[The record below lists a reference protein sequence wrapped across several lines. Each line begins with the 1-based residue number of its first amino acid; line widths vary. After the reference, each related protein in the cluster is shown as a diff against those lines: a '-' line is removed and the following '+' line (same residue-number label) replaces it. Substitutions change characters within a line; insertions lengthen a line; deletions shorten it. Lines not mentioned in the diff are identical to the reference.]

1 VKKLLCREFLNLLAE
16 SKRRMAPVSKR
27 SQGLRTWIA
36 KGGTYSADQQ
46 SKTVIHLRATDSTWR
61 EANGF
66 DTQRYFLASK
76 ESILPR
82 VDPRTDGRAIG
93 WAVVSTY
100 YSTFYLTL
108 GLLRAFGRGLL
119 YLGAAERELMQVAA
133 GDQFRIDAGTYSVTL
148 SLGTSINVALKKTD
162 GKGYHEQY
170 WHLVDRAL
178 VELESEVARGEGA
191 STILSVESRTAAM
204 QSMDR
209 LRDAIGNNGSPDR
222 AVGWMSRIRNEVSYR
237 FERDTWPPFAR
248 SEGVTVQRL
257 RDDVAK
263 IVRGDTDCLGR
274 QIKIDDDVRAMIEKS
289 AILHRD
295 LSRFIDTEYGSS
307 R

>member
-1 VKKLLCREFLNLLAE
+1 
-16 SKRRMAPVSKR
+16 MAPFSKQ
-27 SQGLRTWIA
+27 SQGLRAWLA

-46 SKTVIHLRATDSTWR
+46 SKTTILLRTTDLTWR

-82 VDPRTDGRAIG
+82 IDPRTDERAIG

-108 GLLRAFGRGLL
+108 GLLRAFGRGLIS
-119 YLGAAERELMQVAA
+119 LGAAERELMQVAA

-148 SLGTSINVALKKTD
+148 SLGTSASIALKKAD
-162 GKGYHEQY
+162 GKGYHEKY
-170 WHLVDRAL
+170 WRLVDGAL
-178 VELESEVARGEGA
+178 AELEAEVARGEGA
-191 STILSVESRTAAM
+191 SAALSVASRGAAM
-204 QSMDR
+204 QSVDR
-209 LRDAIGNNGSPDR
+209 LRDAIGNNESPDR

-237 FERDTWPPFAR
+237 FERSTWPPFAG
-248 SEGVTVQRL
+248 SKGVTVQRL

-263 IVRGDTDCLGR
+263 IVKGDTDCLGR
-274 QIKIDDDVRAMIEKS
+274 QIRIDDDVRAMIEKS

-295 LSRFIDTEYGSS
+295 LSQFIDTEYGSS